1 MSDIRLFLSWAH
13 DDAEAKDSFLK
24 LLKPRLQITRNHI
37 FTWWEDSF
45 ILPGEEWKP
54 EILTQLAN
62 ADYIVQ
68 LISPSFLAS
77 NFIRDYEIPGVGE
90 APLKKTLPI
99 MLVDVPL
106 DGTMEFHQIDRRQ
119 IYCGDTVEPRSYVSL
134 DSAYQR
140 NRFVDG
146 FIGRMIRRIEDKG
159 GYR

>member
-77 NFIRDYEIPGVGE
+77 DFIRDYEIPGVGE
-90 APLKKTLPI
+90 AP
-99 MLVDVPL
+99 
-106 DGTMEFHQIDRRQ
+106 
-119 IYCGDTVEPRSYVSL
+119 
-134 DSAYQR
+134 
-140 NRFVDG
+140 
-146 FIGRMIRRIEDKG
+146 
-159 GYR
+159 